1 MSGSYYPLPLKKVD
15 LSGTIVNSVCSYE
28 MEQHYIN
35 IENIAVETEFLF
47 PILDNTFISKIKC
60 QFKLKDGT
68 TETIETQIVEKPL
81 EKENNQVQ
89 EEQEKVYKE
98 RGHNPV
104 D

>member
-1 MSGSYYPLPLKKVD
+1 MPGSYYPLPLKKVD

-60 QFKLKDGT
+60 
-68 TETIETQIVEKPL
+68 
-81 EKENNQVQ
+81 
-89 EEQEKVYKE
+89 
-98 RGHNPV
+98 
-104 D
+104 